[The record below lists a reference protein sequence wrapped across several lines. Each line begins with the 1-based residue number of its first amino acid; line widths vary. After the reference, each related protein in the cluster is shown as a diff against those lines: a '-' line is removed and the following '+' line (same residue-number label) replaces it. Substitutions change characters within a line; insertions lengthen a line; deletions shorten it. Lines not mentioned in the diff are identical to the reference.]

1 MWMIFGAGAIVLAA
15 VNILFAFSGKETKW
29 VRFCSMALTAL
40 TVCVFYQDAAHR
52 VMNEDW
58 AGLMDILPSVS
69 NLLWICVIASI
80 VINGVSLFGKGRNQ

>member
-1 MWMIFGAGAIVLAA
+1 MIFGAGATVLAA

-40 TVCVFYQDAAHR
+40 TVCLFYQDAARR

-58 AGLMDILPSVS
+58 AGLMDILPSAS

-80 VINGVSLFGKGRNQ
+80 LINGVSLFGKGRNQ